1 MFTFG
6 LSDVHSGQRLVV
18 TVMNSSHES
27 SLRILLVDDNA
38 DHLFLARRELEGALN
53 CEVITAWT
61 GAEALRLALTTEAHL
76 DAILLDNGLLDMTG
90 LDVLT
95 QLREADVLTPI
106 IIITGQG
113 SEQIAVEALRRG
125 ASDYIVKSA
134 AGNEIFPTV
143 VQRAI
148 ERDYLRRRTDQLE
161 TEHVRFARMA
171 AIGEV
176 AAGIAHEIR
185 NPMTIISGMATLIRD
200 NFDKLPPEELRQCV
214 HTIADN
220 CMRLNHVLDEVLSSS
235 SGSGQRTPMLLSEL
249 VDETLSFMRFDR
261 AFRYRMEI
269 ERDFQKHGLVIAN
282 RDELKQVFINLFRN
296 AAQAIQIAG
305 KNNGTLRVVI
315 DESPEEVIARV
326 EDDGPGIAPEAF
338 EHLFEA
344 GFTTKSNASGE
355 AQGSGLGLGI
365 CRRIIENHGGRLW
378 AEKPQPGQGAV
389 FCVALPRAE
398 AE

>member
-1 MFTFG
+1 
-6 LSDVHSGQRLVV
+6 
-18 TVMNSSHES
+18 MNSFSES
-27 SLRILLVDDNA
+27 ALRILLVDDNA
-38 DHLFLARRELEGALN
+38 DHLFLARRELESTLN
-53 CEVITAWT
+53 CEVITACL
-61 GAEALRLALTTEAHL
+61 GAEALHLAHTAEAPF
-76 DAILLDNGLLDMTG
+76 DAILLDNGLPDMSG

-95 QLREADVLTPI
+95 QLRVAGVLTPI

-125 ASDYIVKSA
+125 ANDYIVKSS
-134 AGNEIFPTV
+134 AGNEIFPVV
-143 VQRAI
+143 VQQVI
-148 ERDYLRRRTDQLE
+148 ERDHLRRRTEQLE
-161 TEHVRFARMA
+161 AEHVRFARMA

-185 NPMTIISGMATLIRD
+185 NPMTIISGMAALIRD
-200 NFDKLPPEELRQCV
+200 NFDKLPSDDLRQCAR
-214 HTIADN
+214 TIADN
-220 CMRLNHVLDEVLSSS
+220 CLHLNRVLDEVLSTS

-305 KNNGTLRVVI
+305 KNKGTLRVVI
-315 DESPEEVIARV
+315 HESPQEIIARV

-338 EHLFEA
+338 EHLFET
-344 GFTTKSNASGE
+344 GFTTKRDVARE
-355 AQGSGLGLGI
+355 DQGSGLGLGI

-378 AEKPQPGQGAV
+378 AEKPEPDQGAT
-389 FCVALPRAE
+389 FCVALPKAANEDLRIE
-398 AE
+398 N